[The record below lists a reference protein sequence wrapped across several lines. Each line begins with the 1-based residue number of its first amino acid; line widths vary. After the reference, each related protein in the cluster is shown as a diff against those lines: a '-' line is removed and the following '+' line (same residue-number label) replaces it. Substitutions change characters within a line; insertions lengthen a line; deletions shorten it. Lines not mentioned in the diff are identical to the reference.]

1 MLRAGRRLCYGPEGV
16 VMRTRRSGPGKAY
29 VFKEASTSSG
39 GSSGRSNASM
49 PNEGTPLESESV
61 HNVQGGGMHSFN
73 ALEWWNMHKLKYRV
87 LSRMAMD
94 VLAVPIST
102 VASDSTFSAGGR
114 VIDPYRSLL
123 APDTVQMLIC
133 GGDWI
138 RQMYGIKKKLKV
150 PFQMK
155 VFFGILALMHCDYEV
170 EPVNGFS
177 ILQVLQ
183 VNSYYTRESDAAYS
197 ALPQKGAAFFP
208 PKMPVPPSGPSKHH
222 NSILRLRF
230 IPTTVVDSLKRLFL
244 KHFFLHLRSG
254 RNLREKP
261 VSYRK
266 KEGAARPGKRS
277 TLWCARSSQV

>member
-1 MLRAGRRLCYGPEGV
+1 MD
-16 VMRTRRSGPGKAY
+16 
-29 VFKEASTSSG
+29 
-39 GSSGRSNASM
+39 
-49 PNEGTPLESESV
+49 LEVPKKSELVLYLEESV

-150 PFQMK
+150 CFK
-155 VFFGILALMHCDYEV
+155 
-170 EPVNGFS
+170 
-177 ILQVLQ
+177 
-183 VNSYYTRESDAAYS
+183 T
-197 ALPQKGAAFFP
+197 
-208 PKMPVPPSGPSKHH
+208 
-222 NSILRLRF
+222 
-230 IPTTVVDSLKRLFL
+230 
-244 KHFFLHLRSG
+244 
-254 RNLREKP
+254 
-261 VSYRK
+261 
-266 KEGAARPGKRS
+266 
-277 TLWCARSSQV
+277 